1 MKISKTKSSKSEF
14 KGDVEKEEK
23 ENVVEELVHPRIQ
36 AKLSNS
42 FGAKKASNSLVVQMY
57 SQENDVL
64 FI

>member
-14 KGDVEKEEK
+14 KGNVEKV
-23 ENVVEELVHPRIQ
+23 NVVEELVHPRIQ